1 MFFAMLAMSVTNAYL
16 CTLACCKTECITP
29 PDHATFIEDLAYE
42 LKDNIY
48 MAGGGQKR
56 PRADDD

>member
-1 MFFAMLAMSVTNAYL
+1 MFFALLAMSVTNAYL

-29 PDHATFIEDLAYE
+29 PDHASFVEDLAFE

-48 MAGGGQKR
+48 MHDQA
-56 PRADDD
+56 